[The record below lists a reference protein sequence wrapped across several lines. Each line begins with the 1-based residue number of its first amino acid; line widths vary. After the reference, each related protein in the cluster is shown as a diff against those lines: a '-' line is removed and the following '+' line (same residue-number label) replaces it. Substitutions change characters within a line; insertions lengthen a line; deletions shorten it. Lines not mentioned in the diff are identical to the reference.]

1 MYRGRGG
8 AGDRSP
14 RNRQGDPETLK
25 NNFAVAKIF
34 DFFHLSVGARAL
46 SIVTVG
52 MYFHTNPI
60 IFQLKVYIISVKSIT
75 NFSCALYTPYGK
87 QILPFVVL
95 SLKKFSGYA
104 PDGPDTMI
112 LLH

>member
-8 AGDRSP
+8 TGDR
-14 RNRQGDPETLK
+14 GPETGRETPKLK
-25 NNFAVAKIF
+25 KNFFDVSKIF

-60 IFQLKVYIISVKSIT
+60 IFQLKLYIISVKSIT
-75 NFSCALYTPYGK
+75 NFSCALYTHYGK

-104 PDGPDTMI
+104 SDGPDTMI

>member
-52 MYFHTNPI
+52 MYFHSHI
-60 IFQLKVYIISVKSIT
+60 CIF
-75 NFSCALYTPYGK
+75 A
-87 QILPFVVL
+87 QIQ
-95 SLKKFSGYA
+95 
-104 PDGPDTMI
+104 
-112 LLH
+112 